1 MKAVRASNFTQ
12 IQVQIDKRT
21 NRLVIFAVIDNL
33 VKGSAGQAIQNM
45 NLMFGLDQ
53 TTGLSQAP
61 IFP

>member
-33 VKGSAGQAIQNM
+33 VKG
-45 NLMFGLDQ
+45 
-53 TTGLSQAP
+53 
-61 IFP
+61 